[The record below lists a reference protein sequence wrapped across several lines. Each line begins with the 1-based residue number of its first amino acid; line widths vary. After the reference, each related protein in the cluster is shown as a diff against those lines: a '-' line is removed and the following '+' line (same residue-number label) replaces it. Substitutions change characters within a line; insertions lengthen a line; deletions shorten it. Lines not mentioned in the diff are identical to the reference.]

1 MLNWGTIMNTR
12 DIYDIKEIQ
21 RRLTP
26 VFRQNGVRRA
36 VLFGSYAKG
45 EACPKSD
52 VDILVDS
59 GLRGL
64 AFVGL
69 MGHVRDALQKEVD
82 LLDVFYVKPGSR
94 VDKEIRET
102 GVQIYGG

>member
-1 MLNWGTIMNTR
+1 MNTR

-21 RRLTP
+21 RRLAP
-26 VFRQNGVRRA
+26 VFRDNGVRRA
-36 VLFGSYAKG
+36 VLFGSYATG

-94 VDKEIRET
+94 VEKEIQET

>member
-1 MLNWGTIMNTR
+1 MNTR
-12 DIYDIKEIQ
+12 DIYDIAEIK

-26 VFRQNGVRRA
+26 VFHQNGVRRA
-36 VLFGSYAKG
+36 VLFGSYARG
-45 EACPKSD
+45 EARPNSD

-69 MGHVRDALQKEVD
+69 MGYVRDALQKEVD
-82 LLDVFYVKPGSR
+82 FFDVVYVKPGSR
-94 VDKEIRET
+94 VDREIKDT

>member
-1 MLNWGTIMNTR
+1 MNTR
-12 DIYDIKEIQ
+12 DIYDIVEIQ

-94 VDKEIRET
+94 VEKEIRET

>member
-1 MLNWGTIMNTR
+1 MNTQ
-12 DIYDIKEIQ
+12 DTYDITEIQ
-21 RRLTP
+21 RRLVP
-26 VFRQNGVRRA
+26 VFRSNGVRRA

-94 VDKEIRET
+94 VEKEIRKT
-102 GVQIYGG
+102 GVQIYGR

>member
-1 MLNWGTIMNTR
+1 MNTR
-12 DIYDIKEIQ
+12 DIYDIAEIKQ
-21 RRLTP
+21 RLTP
-26 VFRQNGVRRA
+26 VFHDNDVRKA
-36 VLFGSYAKG
+36 VLFGSYARG
-45 EACPKSD
+45 DACPKSD

-82 LLDVFYVKPGSR
+82 LLDVFYVQPGSR

>member
-1 MLNWGTIMNTR
+1 MNKQ
-12 DIYDIKEIQ
+12 DIYDIPEIQ
-21 RRLTP
+21 RRLQP
-26 VFRQNGVRRA
+26 VFRENGVRRA
-36 VLFGSYAKG
+36 VLFGSYARN
-45 EACPKSD
+45 EARPNSD

-82 LLDVFYVKPGSR
+82 LFDVFYVKPGSR
-94 VDKEIRET
+94 VEKEIQET
-102 GVQIYGG
+102 GVQIYGGEI

>member
-1 MLNWGTIMNTR
+1 MNTR
-12 DIYDIKEIQ
+12 DIYDIAEIK

-26 VFRQNGVRRA
+26 VFRENGVRRA
-36 VLFGSYAKG
+36 VLFGSYARG

-69 MGHVRDALQKEVD
+69 MGYVRDALQKEVD

-94 VDKEIRET
+94 VDKEIQDT

>member
-1 MLNWGTIMNTR
+1 MNTR
-12 DIYDIKEIQ
+12 DIYEIAEIK
-21 RRLTP
+21 RRLMP

-36 VLFGSYAKG
+36 VLFGSYARG
-45 EACPKSD
+45 EARPDSD

-82 LLDVFYVKPGSR
+82 IFDVFYVKPGSR
-94 VDKEIRET
+94 VDNEIKNT

>member
-1 MLNWGTIMNTR
+1 MNTR
-12 DIYDIKEIQ
+12 DIYDIAEIQ
-21 RRLTP
+21 RCLAP
-26 VFRQNGVRRA
+26 VFRENGVRRA

-45 EACPKSD
+45 KACPKSD

-82 LLDVFYVKPGSR
+82 LLDTFYVQPGSR

>member
-1 MLNWGTIMNTR
+1 MNLR
-12 DIYDIKEIQ
+12 DTYDIAEIQ

>member
-1 MLNWGTIMNTR
+1 MNQQ
-12 DIYDIKEIQ
+12 DIYDIAEIQ
-21 RRLTP
+21 RRLAP

-36 VLFGSYAKG
+36 VLFGSYARG
-45 EACPKSD
+45 EAGPRSD

-82 LLDVFYVKPGSR
+82 LLDVFYVKPNSK
-94 VDKEIRET
+94 VDQEIQKT
-102 GVQIYGG
+102 GVSIYGG